1 MNDSNVLNILNNIY
15 YNVDN
20 PASFSTAKKLYNE
33 VKFIIPDIKLEDV
46 KNFILKQEVY
56 TSHRKRYRNF
66 RRNPFVSKRIDQ
78 NWQSDLIDFSRFSN
92 ANDGIKYLL
101 TTIDILSK
109 YAWVEGL
116 RDKKPYS
123 IITAYKHILK
133 SGRKPSILTTD
144 AGSEFIN
151 FSFKKFLK
159 NKNIEQIITR
169 NTETKAAVIERF
181 NRTIE
186 EKIIKYLYTFKT
198 ERYIDV
204 LNKITSSYNN
214 TIHSRTK
221 FKPKDVDKNNEKIV
235 FNNLYRKKINVHDS
249 KLKIGDKVKLSKL
262 KSIFEK
268 GFTSAWT
275 EEIFQIDKILN
286 TSPFE
291 RYTVIDS
298 KNLPLIGSFYSQEL
312 QKIPE

>member
-1 MNDSNVLNILNNIY
+1 
-15 YNVDN
+15 
-20 PASFSTAKKLYNE
+20 
-33 VKFIIPDIKLEDV
+33 
-46 KNFILKQEVY
+46 
-56 TSHRKRYRNF
+56 
-66 RRNPFVSKRIDQ
+66 
-78 NWQSDLIDFSRFSN
+78 
-92 ANDGIKYLL
+92 
-101 TTIDILSK
+101 
-109 YAWVEGL
+109 
-116 RDKKPYS
+116 
-123 IITAYKHILK
+123 
-133 SGRKPSILTTD
+133 
-144 AGSEFIN
+144 
-151 FSFKKFLK
+151 LK

-235 FNNLYRKKINVHDS
+235 FNNLYRKKINVHES